1 MRLAELMLG
10 LSLLGLMGSVGLAQ
24 GSQVLLDQRLESATR
39 LLDQGLQRAR
49 REAQR
54 RGAPCG
60 LRLSAT
66 GWATPLPGTL
76 PSCFAAPQLLPEG
89 VAVAHNFPALLRFTA
104 NGLVLDGG
112 TAVLSAAAHPN
123 QRCLVMSLPL
133 GITRLGQFREGRCE
147 AS

>member
-1 MRLAELMLG
+1 MTLTELMLG

-39 LLDQGLQRAR
+39 TLDQGLQRAR

-60 LRLSAT
+60 LRLGAT
-66 GWATPLPGTL
+66 GWTSPPPGTL
-76 PSCFAAPQLLPEG
+76 APCFADLQALPEG
-89 VAVAHNFPALLRFTA
+89 VVLAHNFPELLRFTA

-112 TAVLSAAAHPN
+112 TAVFSAGAHPS

>member
-1 MRLAELMLG
+1 MTLTELMLG

-60 LRLSAT
+60 LRLSPT
-66 GWATPLPGTL
+66 GWTTPPPGTL
-76 PSCFAAPQLLPEG
+76 PPCLAEPQQLPEG
-89 VAVAHNFPALLRFTA
+89 VAVAHNFPELLRFTA

-112 TAVLSAAAHPN
+112 TAVLSAAAHPS

>member
-1 MRLAELMLG
+1 MTLTELLLG
-10 LSLLGLMGSVGLAQ
+10 LSLLGLMGSVGLTQ
-24 GSQVLLDQRLESATR
+24 GSQALADQRLEHATR

-54 RGAPCG
+54 RGEPCG
-60 LRLSAT
+60 LHLSAA
-66 GWATPLPGTL
+66 GWQTPQTGTL
-76 PSCFAAPQLLPEG
+76 PPCMTVPLELPQG
-89 VAVAHNFPALLRFTA
+89 VRVAHNFPELLRFTA

-112 TAVLSAAAHPN
+112 TAVISAGAHTG

-133 GITRLGQFREGRCE
+133 GVTRLGQMRSGRCE

>member
-1 MRLAELMLG
+1 MTLPELMLG
-10 LSLLGLMGSVGLAQ
+10 LSLLGLMASVGLAQ

-39 LLDQGLQRAR
+39 QLDQGLQRAR

-54 RGAPCG
+54 QGAPCG
-60 LRLSAT
+60 LRLSQA
-66 GWATPLPGTL
+66 GWTSPPSGSLPPCL
-76 PSCFAAPQLLPEG
+76 AAPQPLPEG
-89 VAVAHNFPALLRFTA
+89 VAVAHNFPELLRFTA

-112 TAVLSAAAHPN
+112 TAVLSAAGHPS

>member
-1 MRLAELMLG
+1 MTLAELMLG

-66 GWATPLPGTL
+66 GWTTPPPGTL

>member
-1 MRLAELMLG
+1 MTLTELMLG

-24 GSQVLLDQRLESATR
+24 GSQVLLDQRQESATR

-60 LRLSAT
+60 LRLSPAGWTTPPT
-66 GWATPLPGTL
+66 GAL
-76 PSCFAAPQLLPEG
+76 PSCLAAPQPLPEG
-89 VAVAHNFPALLRFTA
+89 VAVVHNSPELLRFTA

-112 TAVLSAAAHPN
+112 TVVLSAAAHPS

>member
-1 MRLAELMLG
+1 MTLTELMLG

-60 LRLSAT
+60 LRLSPA
-66 GWATPLPGTL
+66 GWSSPPPGTL
-76 PSCFAAPQLLPEG
+76 PPCLAAQQPLPEG
-89 VAVAHNFPALLRFTA
+89 GAVAHTFPELLRFTA

-112 TAVLSAAAHPN
+112 TAVLGATAHSSR
-123 QRCLVMSLPL
+123 RCLVMSLPL

>member
-1 MRLAELMLG
+1 MTLAELMLG
-10 LSLLGLMGSVGLAQ
+10 LSLLGLMGSVGLVQ

-49 REAQR
+49 REALR

-60 LRLSAT
+60 LRLSPA
-66 GWATPLPGTL
+66 GWTTPPPGTL
-76 PSCFAAPQLLPEG
+76 PPCLEAPQLLPEG
-89 VAVAHNFPALLRFTA
+89 VAVAHNFPELLRLTA

-112 TAVLSAAAHPN
+112 TAVLSAAAHPS

>member
-1 MRLAELMLG
+1 MTLTELMLG
-10 LSLLGLMGSVGLAQ
+10 LSLLGLMGSVGVAQ
-24 GSQVLLDQRLESATR
+24 GSQVLLDQRQESATR

-60 LRLSAT
+60 LRLS
-66 GWATPLPGTL
+66 P
-76 PSCFAAPQLLPEG
+76 AAPQPLPEG
-89 VAVAHNFPALLRFTA
+89 VAVAHNFPELLRFTA

-112 TAVLSAAAHPN
+112 TAVLSAAAHPS

>member
-1 MRLAELMLG
+1 MTLTELMLG

-54 RGAPCG
+54 QGAPCG

-66 GWATPLPGTL
+66 GWSSPPPGTL
-76 PSCFAAPQLLPEG
+76 SPCLVAPQPLPEG
-89 VAVAHNFPALLRFTA
+89 VAVVHNFPELLRFTA

-112 TAVLSAAAHPN
+112 TAVLSAAAHPS